1 MSGIEV
7 LRTGSQ
13 TLIQDLGRPGLA
25 AIGVSRS
32 GAVDVGAYALGARLL
47 GHDFTADRTVQGRR
61 DPGPAALEVLLG
73 GLEFRVHGEI
83 TVALTGAVVPATVDG
98 RAVGAHAPIRL
109 RDRQVLRLGV
119 AERGLR
125 CYVSFRGG
133 LDVEPVLGS
142 RSRDTLAE
150 LGPVLTPGAFVAV
163 GEPGGQA
170 HPAVDHAPVP
180 SLPTEVVEL
189 DVLPG
194 PRTDWLAD
202 LDALTRT
209 PWEVSDRSNRVGLRL
224 AGQPVA
230 RAPEFEKAE
239 LPSEGVVR
247 GTIQVPAGGEPVIF
261 LADHPVTGG
270 YPSVGVLTQAA
281 CDRAAQARPGQRVR
295 LRLVGRRGSSGTKAR
310 S

>member
-7 LRTGSQ
+7 LRTGAL

-25 AIGVSRS
+25 ALGVSRS
-32 GAVDVGAYALGARLL
+32 GAADVGAYALGARLL
-47 GHDFTADRTVQGRR
+47 GHDFGAANAGAGRGTGLP

-73 GLEFRVHGEI
+73 GLEFRVHGEVTI
-83 TVALTGAVVPATVDG
+83 ALTGAVVPATVDG
-98 RAVGAHAPIRL
+98 RAVDGHAPLRL
-109 RDRQVLRLGV
+109 RDRQVLSLGV
-119 AERGLR
+119 AQRGLR

-133 LDVEPVLGS
+133 LDIEPVLGS

-150 LGPVLTPGAFVAV
+150 LGPTLEAGMFLPVGVAS
-163 GEPGGQA
+163 GQA
-170 HPAVDHAPVP
+170 YPVVDHAPVP
-180 SLPTEVVEL
+180 PHPEQVVEL

-194 PRTDWLAD
+194 PRTAWIAD
-202 LDALTRT
+202 RAALIDTA
-209 PWEVSDRSNRVGLRL
+209 WEVSERSNRVGVRL
-224 AGQPVA
+224 VGAPLQ
-230 RAPEFEKAE
+230 RAEQFADAE

-270 YPSVGVLTQAA
+270 YPSVGVLTRAA
-281 CDRAAQARPGQRVR
+281 CDKAAQARPGQRIR
-295 LRLVGRRGSSGTKAR
+295 LRFAGRKDR